1 MPGHFG
7 GSHSHGDKKSNNRTS
22 SNNNRGTSLHGG
34 PKYKA
39 PTPTYSKSTLN
50 PNDDTA
56 AKVSLFKEAGATKIQ
71 NTKMGAAS
79 ITKPI
84 FKAGSRKTRTYFLD
98 DVLTS
103 KKAKKNIGYTQDEF
117 KKLSSTKQEEVYK
130 SYLDNRMSGATD
142 AFGNVSAGYSKEK
155 VVHTN
160 KDGTKVFK
168 DVIMKSGNGG
178 GDNQAR
184 ANVVTEKN
192 VGGTTILTTEG
203 KVAEEKAEAE
213 EYDARKTKKKGR
225 RRTILTSQTGA
236 SGNLVLGKPSLLGA

>member
-34 PKYKA
+34 STYKA
-39 PTPTYSKSTLN
+39 PPSQKFTSYTKQNLN

-56 AKVSLFKEAGATKIQ
+56 AKVSLFKQRGATKIQ
-71 NTKMGAAS
+71 NMYMGAAS

-84 FKAGSRKTRTYFLD
+84 FKAGSVKTRTYFVD

-103 KKAKKNIGYTQDEF
+103 KKAKKNIGYTQEEF
-117 KKLSSTKQEEVYK
+117 KNLSTTKQEEVYK
-130 SYLDNRMSGATD
+130 GYLDKRMSGQTD
-142 AFGNVSAGYSKEK
+142 AFGNVNPNYGKDDGGSKQPVQPPEP
-155 VVHTN
+155 
-160 KDGTKVFK
+160 
-168 DVIMKSGNGG
+168 IL
-178 GDNQAR
+178 
-184 ANVVTEKN
+184 VTKN
-192 VGGTTILTTEG
+192 VGGTEVQTTEA
-203 KVAEEKAEAE
+203 KLAEEKAEAE

-236 SGNLVLGKPSLLGA
+236 SENFVLGKPILLGA